1 MQRRA
6 FLSQF
11 LRSASNHLSAP
22 YASAQADYSACAEC
36 PGFCVEACDEE
47 TGVLKRN
54 EAGRP
59 YLDFTTAGCT
69 FCAKCRDACP
79 ESVLSGEARMPLAT
93 VWISAAACLAHNGTV
108 CVSCVQACPEQAID
122 MNNLFNPHVNDN
134 CTGCGLCISACPVGA
149 VKWSG

>member
-1 MQRRA
+1 
-6 FLSQF
+6 
-11 LRSASNHLSAP
+11 
-22 YASAQADYSACAEC
+22 
-36 PGFCVEACDEE
+36 
-47 TGVLKRN
+47 
-54 EAGRP
+54 
-59 YLDFTTAGCT
+59 
-69 FCAKCRDACP
+69 
-79 ESVLSGEARMPLAT
+79 MPLAT